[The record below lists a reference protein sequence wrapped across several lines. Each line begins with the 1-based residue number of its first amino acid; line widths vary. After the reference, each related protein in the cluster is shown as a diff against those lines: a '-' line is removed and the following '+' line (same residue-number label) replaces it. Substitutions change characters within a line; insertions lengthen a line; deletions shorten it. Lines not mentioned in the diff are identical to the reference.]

1 VAFLF
6 ANVLLAQQ
14 LCLVS
19 AGVKHMGSK
28 VHMDE
33 LEKLVKESN
42 NQELVDEIG
51 DVKILYE
58 KSVTLREGFFVA
70 EADALDKRIH
80 AKLEKIHAEATR
92 SASDSRRDE
101 DESEDEDRDERKE
114 RMKAHA
120 KKHRMNPPHFDEVLG
135 VVDGGWG
142 GGARARHKHRHEQF
156 MNDAMRQDGRH
167 DDGRDIHD
175 RHKDLLTHRH
185 QDFKKRLEKAQFSAE
200 EEAAVQDKI
209 DTYLALEREVMNS
222 RMGDRSKEARA
233 EHRKK
238 SKEERDAARDEMKIR
253 RHEEKEKMHEAR
265 QMRKDIDT
273 IIREKMSGNDFGGP
287 ELR

>member
-1 VAFLF
+1 MLKVAFLF

-80 AKLEKIHAEATR
+80 AK
-92 SASDSRRDE
+92 
-101 DESEDEDRDERKE
+101 
-114 RMKAHA
+114 
-120 KKHRMNPPHFDEVLG
+120 VG
-135 VVDGGWG
+135 VSFWLC
-142 GGARARHKHRHEQF
+142 
-156 MNDAMRQDGRH
+156 
-167 DDGRDIHD
+167 DI
-175 RHKDLLTHRH
+175 
-185 QDFKKRLEKAQFSAE
+185 
-200 EEAAVQDKI
+200 
-209 DTYLALEREVMNS
+209 N
-222 RMGDRSKEARA
+222 
-233 EHRKK
+233 
-238 SKEERDAARDEMKIR
+238 
-253 RHEEKEKMHEAR
+253 
-265 QMRKDIDT
+265 
-273 IIREKMSGNDFGGP
+273 
-287 ELR
+287 